1 MNKIVRKEADLHMHS
16 TYSDGRNSVSEL
28 FELVK
33 KANLKAAILTDHD
46 RIGGLDEFIFSCE
59 KNGVDSMTGVEISST
74 DTTIDTTIYPQTID
88 VLGYGFNREI
98 LLRDYNQLLEHNL
111 NVRIKHIK
119 KVLELF
125 GERGVANFNPKSLR
139 AHFNLPAD
147 VSNKYWLIAIR
158 VNGLLTSVL
167 APEAL
172 EIARKEL
179 KKDGCFF
186 VERENYISTKKAIN
200 AIRRSGGIAVWTHP
214 AKTMEKLEE
223 KYENPRKIFSVIL
236 DRMVSDGLDGIEV
249 HTPYGYNHRKF
260 LLNCASEHKLIVT
273 GGSDYHGEFV
283 LIKDDYLGKGGV
295 SYKEFK
301 EFLEIKKQIRCF

>member
-16 TYSDGRNSVSEL
+16 TYSDGRKNVNEL
-28 FELVK
+28 VELVK
-33 KANLKAAILTDHD
+33 NSNLKAAVLTDHD

-59 KNGVDSMTGVEISST
+59 KNGVDSMTGIEISST
-74 DTTIDTTIYPQTID
+74 DTTPHPQTID

-125 GERGVANFNPKSLR
+125 GEKGVANFSRESLR
-139 AHFNLPAD
+139 AHFNLPVEVA
-147 VSNKYWLIAIR
+147 NKYWLIALR
-158 VNGLLTSVL
+158 VNELIISVK

-179 KKDGCFF
+179 KKGGCFF
-186 VERENYISTKKAIN
+186 VEREHYISTKEAIN
-200 AIRRSGGIAVWTHP
+200 AIRRSGGIAIWAHP
-214 AKTMEKLEE
+214 TKTMEKLKE
-223 KYENPRKIFSVIL
+223 KYENPKKIFYAIL
-236 DRMVSDGLDGIEV
+236 DRMVSEGLDGIEV
-249 HTPYGYNHRKF
+249 YTPYGDNYRKF

-273 GGSDYHGEFV
+273 FIWRAHKIM
-283 LIKDDYLGKGGV
+283 LLLK
-295 SYKEFK
+295 
-301 EFLEIKKQIRCF
+301 

>member
-16 TYSDGRNSVSEL
+16 TYSDGRKNVNEL
-28 FELVK
+28 VELVK
-33 KANLKAAILTDHD
+33 NSNLKAAVLTDHD

-59 KNGVDSMTGVEISST
+59 KNGVDSMTGIEISST
-74 DTTIDTTIYPQTID
+74 DTTPHPQTID

-125 GERGVANFNPKSLR
+125 GEKGVANFSRESLR
-139 AHFNLPAD
+139 AHFNLPVEVA
-147 VSNKYWLIAIR
+147 NKYWLIALR
-158 VNGLLTSVL
+158 VNELIISVK

-179 KKDGCFF
+179 KKGGCFF
-186 VERENYISTKKAIN
+186 VEREHYISTKEAIN
-200 AIRRSGGIAVWTHP
+200 AIRRSGGIAIWAHP
-214 AKTMEKLEE
+214 TKTMEKLKER
-223 KYENPRKIFSVIL
+223 YENPKKIFSMIL
-236 DRMVSDGLDGIEV
+236 DRMMSEGLDGIEV
-249 HTPYGYNHRKF
+249 CTPYGDNHRKF
-260 LLNCASEHKLIVT
+260 LLDCADNHKLIVT
-273 GGSDYHGEFV
+273 GGSDYHC

-295 SYKEFK
+295 SYKEFLETK
-301 EFLEIKKQIRCF
+301 ERICCSV

>member
-16 TYSDGRNSVSEL
+16 TYSDGRKNVNEL
-28 FELVK
+28 VELVK
-33 KANLKAAILTDHD
+33 NSNLKAAVLTDHD

-59 KNGVDSMTGVEISST
+59 KNGVDSMTGIEISST
-74 DTTIDTTIYPQTID
+74 DTTPHPQTID

-125 GERGVANFNPKSLR
+125 GEKGVANFSRESLR
-139 AHFNLPAD
+139 AHFNLP
-147 VSNKYWLIAIR
+147 VEISNKYWLIALR
-158 VNGLLTSVL
+158 VNELIISVK

-179 KKDGCFF
+179 KKGGCFF
-186 VERENYISTKKAIN
+186 VERDHYISTKEAIN
-200 AIRRSGGIAVWTHP
+200 AIRRSGGIAIWAHP
-214 AKTMEKLEE
+214 TKTMEKLKE
-223 KYENPRKIFSVIL
+223 KYENPRKIFSAIL
-236 DRMVSDGLDGIEV
+236 DRMVGDGLDGVEV
-249 HTPYGYNHRKF
+249 YTPYGDNYRKF
-260 LLNCASEHKLIVT
+260 LLNCADNHKLIVT
-273 GGSDYHGEFV
+273 GGSDYHGEYG

-295 SYKEFK
+295 SYKEF
-301 EFLEIKKQIRCF
+301 LEIKKRIRCLK